1 MVVFAGVSSHLDCE
15 GQFCELENLLDAKV
29 CSVSFSA
36 THII

>member
-1 MVVFAGVSSHLDCE
+1 MVFFAGISSHLDCE

-29 CSVSFSA
+29 CSVSCFA